1 VRRPSI
7 ELLIFKA
14 ANGRRPFV
22 DWFDCLRDRVAQA
35 AVAQRLAVCNQA
47 IQATV
52 DRWAVD

>member
-1 VRRPSI
+1 MRRPSI